1 MPPIDPFER
10 TLQKEWDRCKQDI
23 QHVVNDVKSW
33 TDEADLT
40 FEVDVGVVKTTVE
53 FKLTKESKRSKA

>member
-10 TLQKEWDRCKQDI
+10 TLQKEWDKYKEDI
-23 QHVVNDVKSW
+23 QHVVDDVKSW

-40 FEVDVGVVKTTVE
+40 FEVDVGVVKATVE
-53 FKLTKESKRSKA
+53 FQLKKQTGTRKN